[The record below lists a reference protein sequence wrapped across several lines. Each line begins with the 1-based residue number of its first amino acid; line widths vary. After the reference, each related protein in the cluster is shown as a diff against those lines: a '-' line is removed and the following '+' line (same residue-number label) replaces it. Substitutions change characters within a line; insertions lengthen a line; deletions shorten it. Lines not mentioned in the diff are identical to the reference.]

1 MTTLEI
7 LALLSIIAIV
17 WYWFDGLQAR
27 EIAIRAGTGLCQKQG
42 VYFLDDSVAMQK
54 VRLRRNSAGQVVFYR
69 EYRFEF
75 TSDGA
80 YRSKGKIRLMGRYVV
95 STEMDAYRQNVIDD

>member
-1 MTTLEI
+1 MSTFEI
-7 LALLSIIAIV
+7 LALLSLIAIV

-27 EIAIRAGTGLCQKQG
+27 EIAVRAGARLCQKQG
-42 VYFLDDSVAMQK
+42 VYFLDDSVAMSK
-54 VRLRRNSAGQVVFYR
+54 IRLRRNSAGQVVFYR

-80 YRSKGKIRLMGRYVV
+80 YRSKGKICLMGRYVV
-95 STEMDAYRQNVIDD
+95 STEMDAYRQNVTDE